1 MTETTDDQWFSEDQA
16 TFGDRLAG
24 AREAAGLSQKGLA
37 AKLGIKLKTLKAWEY
52 DLTEPRANKLSMV
65 SGLLGVPMSWLLM
78 GDGDGP
84 TEPSDNADIAPDVLN
99 LLGEVRDLRVQMTRN
114 AERLGQLE
122 KRLRAALKEG

>member
-1 MTETTDDQWFSEDQA
+1 MDHSTEENWYSDDQA

-24 AREAAGLSQKGLA
+24 ARDNAAMTQKELA
-37 AKLGIKLKTLKAWEY
+37 AKLGIKLKTLKAWEN

-65 SGLLGVPMSWLLM
+65 SGLLGVSMTWLLT
-78 GDGDGP
+78 GEGEGP

-99 LLGEVRDLRVQMTRN
+99 LLSEVRDLRVQMTRN

-122 KRLRAALKEG
+122 KRLRAALKE